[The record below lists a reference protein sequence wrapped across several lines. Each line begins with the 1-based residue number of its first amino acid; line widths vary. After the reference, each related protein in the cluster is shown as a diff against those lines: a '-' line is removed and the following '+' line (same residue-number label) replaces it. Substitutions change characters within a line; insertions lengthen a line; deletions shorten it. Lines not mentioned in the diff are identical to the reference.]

1 MRLII
6 RDVEAAS
13 SSLAT
18 PMVRDVEAA
27 SSSLATPM
35 DGNSCVSRDSFFCCS
50 FQYSLYIPSLP

>member
-6 RDVEAAS
+6 
-13 SSLAT
+13 
-18 PMVRDVEAA
+18 RDVEAA

-35 DGNSCVSRDSFFCCS
+35 DGNSCVSRDSFFVAV

>member
-18 PMVRDVEAA
+18 PIN
-27 SSSLATPM
+27 
-35 DGNSCVSRDSFFCCS
+35 GNFCVSRGSLFVAV
-50 FQYSLYIPSLP
+50 FQYSAGVSAIIAKTPLSNVLLGVKQ